1 MNALELKVPPPIVA
15 LVLALAMWAVSRL
28 TPTFEVAA
36 SLRIALAVAIA
47 LVGAA
52 FSAAGVA
59 AFHQARTTL
68 NPMKP
73 ETASSLVTTGIYRI
87 TRNPM
92 YVGLLFVLVG
102 WTVFLSAPWTLA
114 GPIVFVAYM
123 TRFQIAPEERALAA
137 AFGDVYAGY
146 KARVRRWL

>member
-15 LVLALAMWAVSRL
+15 LVLALAMWMVSRL

-36 SLRIALAVAIA
+36 SLRISLAVAIA

-92 YVGLLFVLVG
+92 YVGLLFVLVA
-102 WTVFLSAPWTLA
+102 WTAFLSAPWTLA

-137 AFGDVYAGY
+137 AFGDVYASY

>member
-1 MNALELKVPPPIVA
+1 MNALELKVPPPVVA

-28 TPTFEVAA
+28 TLTFEVAA
-36 SLRIALAVAIA
+36 PLRIAVAVAIA
-47 LVGAA
+47 LAGGA
-52 FSAAGVA
+52 FSVAGVI
-59 AFHQARTTL
+59 AFHQAQTTL

-73 ETASSLVTTGIYRI
+73 EAASSLVTTGIYRV

-102 WTVFLSAPWTLA
+102 WTAFLCAPWTLA
-114 GPIVFVAYM
+114 GPLVFVAYM
-123 TRFQIAPEERALAA
+123 TRFQIAPEERALMS
-137 AFGDVYAGY
+137 AFGDVYVSY